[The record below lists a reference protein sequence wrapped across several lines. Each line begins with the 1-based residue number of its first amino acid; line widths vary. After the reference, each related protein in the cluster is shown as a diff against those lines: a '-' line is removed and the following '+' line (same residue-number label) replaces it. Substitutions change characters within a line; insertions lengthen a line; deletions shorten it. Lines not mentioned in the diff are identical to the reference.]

1 MKLDIVRYFSRPQL
15 WGPLSQFL
23 LPLGG
28 KQKANR
34 IQLFFL
40 MT

>member
-1 MKLDIVRYFSRPQL
+1 MKLGIVRDFSRPQL

-28 KQKANR
+28 KQKANK
-34 IQLFFL
+34 IQPFFK